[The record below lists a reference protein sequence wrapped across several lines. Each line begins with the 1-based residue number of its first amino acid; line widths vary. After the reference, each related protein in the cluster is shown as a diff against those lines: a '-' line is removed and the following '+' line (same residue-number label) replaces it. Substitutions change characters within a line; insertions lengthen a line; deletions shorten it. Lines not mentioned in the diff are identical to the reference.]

1 MLSVINKELLR
12 LNKKK
17 ANNPIKKWAKDFDR
31 YLTRDDTQM
40 VNSIWSNKHMISSRK
55 WNLKQLGTTTHL
67 LEWPK
72 SETLM
77 PPTACND
84 MEQQELIHFW

>member
-17 ANNPIKKWAKDFDR
+17 ANNPVKKWAKDFDR

-40 VNSIWSNKHMISSRK
+40 VNSIWSNKHMISSRE

-72 SETLM
+72 SETLTT
-77 PPTACND
+77 PNAGED
-84 MEQQELIHFW
+84 VKQ

>member
-12 LNKKK
+12 LNRKK
-17 ANNPIKKWAKDFDR
+17 ANNPVKKWAEDFDR
-31 YLTRDDTQM
+31 FLTRDDVQM
-40 VNSIWSNKHMISSRK
+40 VNKLMISARK

-72 SETLM
+72 SETLT
-77 PPTACND
+77 PPTASND
-84 MEQQELIHFW
+84 MEQ